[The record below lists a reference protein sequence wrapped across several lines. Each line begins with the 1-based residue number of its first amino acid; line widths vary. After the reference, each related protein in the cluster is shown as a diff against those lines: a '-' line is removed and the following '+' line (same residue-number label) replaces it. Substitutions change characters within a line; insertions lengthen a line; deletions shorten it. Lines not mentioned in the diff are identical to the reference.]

1 LDQVRPQQIGDFKSF
16 WAAIPRKLLELNSR
30 RKFFAQ
36 IAEGN
41 PPSSAKP
48 VQPSSFA
55 SYSNR
60 NSGSGGKRPHSM
72 SKLHLSG
79 PELLQL
85 SQGGAS
91 EELLFFPIL
100 FLSQTDLLDMSDAL
114 LYLYASFH
122 RNLVLIFAPDF
133 ALESLMFEI
142 KAALDKLSNV
152 ENVSRSHPLL
162 ASTTPNTPTSLGGS
176 SISSDR
182 KSYIKELQQQLV
194 HHYKKDSSP
203 RHSQQRYPS
212 EAKLAESLTGREK
225 AQYQN
230 QDITW
235 SFEVILEVIE
245 RVEREKAVSIT
256 VFM

>member
-1 LDQVRPQQIGDFKSF
+1 
-16 WAAIPRKLLELNSR
+16 
-30 RKFFAQ
+30 
-36 IAEGN
+36 
-41 PPSSAKP
+41 
-48 VQPSSFA
+48 
-55 SYSNR
+55 
-60 NSGSGGKRPHSM
+60 M

-79 PELLQL
+79 PELQQL
-85 SQGGAS
+85 SQGGAA
-91 EELLFFPIL
+91 EELLYFPIL

-142 KAALDKLSNV
+142 KEALDKLSNV
-152 ENVSRSHPLL
+152 ENGSRSQPFL
-162 ASTTPNTPTSLGGS
+162 ASTTPNTPASLGGS

-194 HHYKKDSSP
+194 HQYKKDSSP
-203 RHSQQRYPS
+203 RHSQQKHPC
-212 EAKLAESLTGREK
+212 EAKYAEGLTGREK
-225 AQYQN
+225 ATCQN
-230 QDITW
+230 KDITW
-235 SFEVILEVIE
+235 SFEVILEVVE